1 MEILTNE
8 NTPTS
13 ARTSVMF
20 RMILDGIRKKRI
32 EDASAD
38 MLATYCKEENEHE
51 GFGEKQK
58 QK

>member
-8 NTPTS
+8 TTPTS

-20 RMILDGIRKKRI
+20 RMILDGIRKNRI

-38 MLATYCKEENEHE
+38 MLATCSKEENEHE
-51 GFGEKQK
+51 DFGEK
-58 QK
+58 